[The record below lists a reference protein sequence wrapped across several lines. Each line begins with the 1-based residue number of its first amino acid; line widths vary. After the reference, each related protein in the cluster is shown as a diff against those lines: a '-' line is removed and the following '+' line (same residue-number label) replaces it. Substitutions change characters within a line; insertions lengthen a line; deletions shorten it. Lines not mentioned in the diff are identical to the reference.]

1 MQRERSLIILLILL
15 CTLILTLP
23 VAAEQVSD
31 NTVTIGALLSMTGG
45 SSTHSIAANAAL
57 DIARED
63 INTFLGD
70 MGRDDRINVV
80 VEDTTSTPEG
90 TLAALKKLEA
100 QGITIFIGPEDSASL
115 AAVRE
120 YADDHDLIL
129 VSGSST
135 APSIAIPGDTTFRLV
150 PDDTYLA
157 EGVVGYLV
165 REGTTVIIPFARED
179 VWADD
184 WVGLLT
190 TGLAPLGGTVTEP
203 VRYDGS
209 ETDHSI
215 ALAKLKEQITAAQKT
230 YGAENVGVFT
240 VTFDEI
246 ADILSEASGDDVLSS
261 VRWYGSDLAGLQDY
275 DDDALAF
282 AADVGFTYA
291 KYGDDFGWRN
301 TPVLS
306 EIGDRIDGIADPL
319 ALNDYDGL
327 WLIAYTYLISDTTAT
342 DTFRWVLPLF
352 GENYRG
358 ITGRLTIGE
367 NGDRDFAFYTFET
380 MKEDDGVYA
389 WVPQLQ
395 WIKDPE
401 SGTLWRMVIDGVPS
415 DELISGTTAPMTGYG
430 IGKNNH
436 PSLPAIFTRTFSL

>member
-1 MQRERSLIILLILL
+1 MQRGRTFILLVILL
-15 CTLILTLP
+15 CTIAIP
-23 VAAEQVSD
+23 VAAEPNSD
-31 NTVTIGALLSMTGG
+31 NTVTIGALLSLTGG
-45 SSTHSIAANAAL
+45 SATHSLSANAAL
-57 DIARED
+57 DIATED
-63 INTFLGD
+63 INTFLAD
-70 MGRDDRINVV
+70 MDRDDRINVV

-100 QGITIFIGPEDSASL
+100 QGINIFIGPEDSASL

-120 YADDHDLIL
+120 YADDHNLIL

-165 REGTTVIIPFARED
+165 REGSTVIIPLARED

-184 WVGLLT
+184 WIELLT
-190 TGLAPLGGTVTEP
+190 TGLVPLGGTVTEP

-209 ETDHSI
+209 ETDHS
-215 ALAKLKEQITAAQKT
+215 ASLAQLKDQITAARNT
-230 YGAENVGVFT
+230 YGTENVAVYT

-275 DDDALAF
+275 DDKALAF

-306 EIGDRIDGIADPL
+306 EIEGRIDGIADPL

-327 WLIAYTYLISDTTAT
+327 WLIAYTYLISDTTDS

-358 ITGRLTIGE
+358 VTGRLTIGE
-367 NGDRDFAFYTFET
+367 NGDRIFAFYTFET
-380 MKEDDGVYA
+380 VEESDGTYV

-401 SGTLWRMVIDGVPS
+401 SGSLWRLVIDGVPS
-415 DELISGTTAPMTGYG
+415 DELLSGSTAPMSAETG
-430 IGKNNH
+430 NNRQH
-436 PSLPAIFTRTFSL
+436 SLPAIFSRTFSL

>member
-1 MQRERSLIILLILL
+1 MQRGRTFILLLILL
-15 CTLILTLP
+15 CTIAIP
-23 VAAEQVSD
+23 VAAEQNSD
-31 NTVTIGALLSMTGG
+31 NTVTIGALLSLTGG
-45 SSTHSIAANAAL
+45 SATHSLSAQAAL
-57 DIARED
+57 DLAAED
-63 INTFLGD
+63 INTFLAD
-70 MGRDDRINVV
+70 MGRDDRIKVV

-100 QGITIFIGPEDSASL
+100 QGITVFIGPEDSASL

-120 YADDHDLIL
+120 YADDHNLIL

-135 APSIAIPGDTTFRLV
+135 APSMAIPGDTTFRLV

-165 REGTTVIIPFARED
+165 REGTTVIIPLARED

-184 WVGLLT
+184 WIELLT
-190 TGLAPLGGTVTEP
+190 TGLAPRGGTVTEP

-209 ETDHSI
+209 ETDHGP
-215 ALAKLKEQITAAQKT
+215 ALAALKEQIRSATGK
-230 YGAENVGVFT
+230 YGAENVAVYT
-240 VTFDEI
+240 ITFDEI
-246 ADILSEASGDDVLSS
+246 ADLLSEASGDDVLSS

-275 DDDALAF
+275 DDKALAF
-282 AADVGFTYA
+282 AADVGFSYP
-291 KYGDDFGWRN
+291 KFGDDFGWRN

-306 EIGDRIDGIADPL
+306 EIQNRIDGIADPL
-319 ALNDYDGL
+319 SLNDYDGL
-327 WLIAYTYLISDTTAT
+327 WLIAYTYLISDGTDA

-380 MKEDDGVYA
+380 MKEKDGVIA
-389 WVPQLQ
+389 WEPQLQ

-401 SGTLWRMVIDGVPS
+401 SGTLWRLVTDGVPS
-415 DELISGTTAPMTGYG
+415 DSLISGSTAPSAGSDG
-430 IGKNNH
+430 PGAKLSGFPVIFSGK
-436 PSLPAIFTRTFSL
+436 IFL